1 MGRLDDR
8 NAVVQGILVHLLRSG
23 SVVRILSV
31 AAALRLLWALLVPVE
46 LISDP
51 SAYHALTSN
60 LARGLGYAFEE
71 GNPSAFW
78 PPGTAFFYTPF
89 YAVLGIDP
97 RWTLIPN
104 VLLGL
109 YIVYLGI
116 EIARRVFDE
125 RIAEVTGWLLAVWP
139 LFIQFTTVMASEL
152 LFTVL
157 LLGSLLAWARVQ
169 NPWGRGVAVGLL
181 TGCAAYVRPQALPL
195 PIIFG
200 VCEVSRGL
208 PIGRAIWSTGTSVV
222 LSLALIAPWSIRNHQ
237 AFGHFVLISAN
248 GGAVLWMG
256 NNPESQGNYMPL
268 PERVSHLND
277 AERDSFLREEA
288 MAHIKERPGL
298 FIRRCLNRLRA
309 TWDRETIGVAWNPGL
324 PTASLMPIRIIS
336 SLYWWIVGA
345 LGLVGFVLW
354 IRRDGWRHVF
364 TEPYVL
370 SSLAFGALYAVSN
383 GNDRYH
389 MPTGPLIA
397 MLAACTLV
405 ELKGRGW
412 LASHR

>member
-1 MGRLDDR
+1 
-8 NAVVQGILVHLLRSG
+8 VVQVILVHLLRSG
-23 SVVRILSV
+23 RVVRILSV
-31 AAALRLLWALLVPVE
+31 AAALRLSWAILVPVE
-46 LISDP
+46 LTSDP
-51 SAYHALTSN
+51 AAYHALTGN
-60 LARGLGYAFEE
+60 LARGLGYVFEK
-71 GNPSAFW
+71 GDPSAFW

-109 YIVYLGI
+109 GIVYLGI
-116 EIARRVFDE
+116 LIARRVFDE
-125 RIAEVTGWLLAVWP
+125 RVAEVTGWLLAVWP

-157 LLGSLLAWARVQ
+157 LLGSLWAWMSIESA
-169 NPWGRGVAVGLL
+169 WGRGLAIGLL
-181 TGCAAYVRPQALPL
+181 TACAAYVRPQALPL

-200 VCEVSRGL
+200 VCEVVRGR
-208 PIGRAIWSTGTSVV
+208 PMGRAIRSTGTAIT
-222 LSLALIAPWSIRNHQ
+222 LSLVLIAPWSIRNQ
-237 AFGHFVLISAN
+237 EAFGRFVLISAN

-256 NNPESQGNYMPL
+256 NNPESEGNYMPL

-288 MAHIKERPGL
+288 IAHIKEHPWL
-298 FIRRCLNRLRA
+298 FVRRCLNRLRA

-324 PTASLMPIRIIS
+324 PAASKMPIKLVS

-345 LGLVGFVLW
+345 LGLAGLVVWL
-354 IRRDGWRHVF
+354 RRKGWRHVF

-370 SSLAFGALYAVSN
+370 SSLAFAALYAVSN

-397 MLAACTLV
+397 MLAAVFLV
-405 ELKGRGW
+405 QLRERRSTPRRPKP
-412 LASHR
+412 S